1 MKVLKASERIKDINH
16 ATESSK
22 MYYILDAL
30 TKTTK
35 KKECNTP
42 VRGLGP
48 RSRFMICKTMFGN
61 WKKKNR
67 PFEQT
72 WNWKMKMK
80 ITQENKRKR
89 SPTTIVLFFLKVHQT
104 TQPTVG
110 VSTPHLRSLQLSR
123 ALVVDWKMKEGD
135 EMLMLVVG
143 RVLMHRLGQFNK
155 TEMQG

>member
-1 MKVLKASERIKDINH
+1 
-16 ATESSK
+16 
-22 MYYILDAL
+22 
-30 TKTTK
+30 
-35 KKECNTP
+35 
-42 VRGLGP
+42 
-48 RSRFMICKTMFGN
+48 
-61 WKKKNR
+61 
-67 PFEQT
+67 
-72 WNWKMKMK
+72 MKMK

-155 TEMQG
+155 TEMQGWKGEKERKSGLELGSESTEETRGLKSKKKHAVGQGFGAL

>member
-61 WKKKNR
+61 WKKK
-67 PFEQT
+67 QT
-72 WNWKMKMK
+72 LWTDMEL
-80 ITQENKRKR
+80 ENENENYPRK
-89 SPTTIVLFFLKVHQT
+89 
-104 TQPTVG
+104 
-110 VSTPHLRSLQLSR
+110 
-123 ALVVDWKMKEGD
+123 
-135 EMLMLVVG
+135 
-143 RVLMHRLGQFNK
+143 
-155 TEMQG
+155 

>member
-61 WKKKNR
+61 WKKKTDPLNR
-67 PFEQT
+67 HGT
-72 WNWKMKMK
+72 GK
-80 ITQENKRKR
+80 
-89 SPTTIVLFFLKVHQT
+89 
-104 TQPTVG
+104 
-110 VSTPHLRSLQLSR
+110 
-123 ALVVDWKMKEGD
+123 
-135 EMLMLVVG
+135 
-143 RVLMHRLGQFNK
+143 
-155 TEMQG
+155 